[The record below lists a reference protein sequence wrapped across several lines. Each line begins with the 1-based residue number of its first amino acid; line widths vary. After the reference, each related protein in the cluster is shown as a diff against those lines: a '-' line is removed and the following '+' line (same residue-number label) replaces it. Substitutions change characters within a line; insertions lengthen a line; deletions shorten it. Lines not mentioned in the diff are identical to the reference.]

1 MDNGV
6 QIDIELRAFRK
17 LKNYFINLFV
27 LVICLLL
34 VGYIWPS
41 AIYLMNYEVK
51 GQQKSWLNL
60 LGLFSK
66 VWAQLMTVHLWT
78 ELCLRFCAI
87 FIGHQVQNIIISFS
101 WGKFYRWYGWGHP
114 YHWNHGH
121 IIVTCPLLS
130 PVIMTGWAKLKLMWV
145 KRAWLLDTTALAS
158 KTDKFEIVKM
168 VIESKAEYWHLLVH

>member
-87 FIGHQVQNIIISFS
+87 FIGHQVQNIKISFS
-101 WGKFYRWYGWGHP
+101 LGKFYRWYGWGHP
-114 YHWNHGH
+114 CHWNHDIGH
-121 IIVTCPLLS
+121 LSSHHSHLSLIIPCYNDRMRQVEADVSQARLTLGHNSL
-130 PVIMTGWAKLKLMWV
+130 G
-145 KRAWLLDTTALAS
+145 
-158 KTDKFEIVKM
+158 E
-168 VIESKAEYWHLLVH
+168 